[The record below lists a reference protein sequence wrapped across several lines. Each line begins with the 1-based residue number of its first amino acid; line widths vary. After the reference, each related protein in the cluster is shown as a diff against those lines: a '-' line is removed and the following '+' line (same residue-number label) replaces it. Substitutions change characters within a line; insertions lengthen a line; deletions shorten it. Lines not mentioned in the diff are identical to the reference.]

1 LRDVDQL
8 IRSTVAL
15 RKLINEAYGFEYWE
29 NLLGFYF
36 FD

>member
-15 RKLINEAYGFEYWE
+15 RKLINEAYGFEYW
-29 NLLGFYF
+29 
-36 FD
+36 